1 MIPFLDFRILNVR
14 EYKPSHLSLK
24 KLSKYICTYL
34 KPRNPSE
41 EIGRGNGIAIGRLGR
56 ESTSTSAKDN
66 LIER

>member
-1 MIPFLDFRILNVR
+1 M
-14 EYKPSHLSLK
+14 
-24 KLSKYICTYL
+24 CTYL